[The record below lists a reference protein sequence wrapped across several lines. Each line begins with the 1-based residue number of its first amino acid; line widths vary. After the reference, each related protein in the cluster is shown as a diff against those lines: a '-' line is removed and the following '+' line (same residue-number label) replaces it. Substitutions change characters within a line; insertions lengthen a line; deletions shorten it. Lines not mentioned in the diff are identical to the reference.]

1 MSIDYNKFD
10 KQVDLEGLKIDMV
23 EVEKNGGDYK
33 NVPQGEYEVTVNKME
48 LGESKK
54 GDPMVSIWFKILEG
68 EFKGSIIFYNQV
80 ITQAFQIHIVNE
92 LLRTMT
98 DGGGAVKFES
108 YYQYAQMLM
117 DIHETI
123 DGNLEFAMEY
133 GETNKGFPT
142 FKIVE
147 VFEVEK

>member
-1 MSIDYNKFD
+1 MDFNKFD
-10 KQVDLEGLKIDMV
+10 KEVDLEGLKKDMV

-33 NVPQGEYEVTVNKME
+33 NVPHGKYEVTVNKME

-98 DGGGAVKFES
+98 DGGEAVKFES
-108 YYQYAQMLM
+108 YSQYAQLLM

>member
-1 MSIDYNKFD
+1 MDFNKFD
-10 KQVDLEGLKIDMV
+10 KEVDLEGLKNDII
-23 EVEKNGGDYK
+23 EVEENGGDFK
-33 NVPQGEYEVTVNKME
+33 DVPHGKYEVSVNKME

-54 GDPMVSIWFKILEG
+54 GDPMVTIWFKILSG
-68 EFKGSIIFYNQV
+68 EFKGSLIFYNQV
-80 ITQAFQIHIVNE
+80 ITQAFQIHIVNN

-98 DGGGAVKFES
+98 DGGDAVKFDS
-108 YYQYAQMLM
+108 YSQYAQMLL

-123 DGNLEFAMEY
+123 DGNLEFALEY

>member
-1 MSIDYNKFD
+1 MDFNKFD
-10 KQVDLEGLKIDMV
+10 KEVDLEGLKKDMI
-23 EVEKNGGDYK
+23 EVEENGGDFK
-33 NVPQGEYEVTVNKME
+33 DVPHGKYEVSVNKME

-54 GDPMVSIWFKILEG
+54 GDPMVTIWFKILSG
-68 EFKGSIIFYNQV
+68 EFKGSLIFYNQV
-80 ITQAFQIHIVNE
+80 ITQAFQIHIVNG
-92 LLRTMT
+92 LLRSMT
-98 DGGGAVKFES
+98 DGGDAVKFES
-108 YYQYAQMLM
+108 YSQYAQMLM

-123 DGNLEFAMEY
+123 YGNLEFAMEY

>member
-1 MSIDYNKFD
+1 MDFNKFD
-10 KQVDLEGLKIDMV
+10 KEVDLEGLKKDMI
-23 EVEKNGGDYK
+23 EVEENGGDFK
-33 NVPQGEYEVTVNKME
+33 DVPHGKYEVSVNKME

-54 GDPMVSIWFKILEG
+54 GDPMVTIWFKILSG
-68 EFKGSIIFYNQV
+68 EFKGSLIFYNQV
-80 ITQAFQIHIVNE
+80 ITQAFQIHIVNN
-92 LLRTMT
+92 LLRSMT
-98 DGGGAVKFES
+98 DGGDAVKFES
-108 YYQYAQMLM
+108 YSQYAQMLM